1 MISVDPASALARAR
15 LRQLTGAHAAL
26 RQSESCT
33 LFATIEIATPT
44 VRRSLNA
51 LNP

>member
-1 MISVDPASALARAR
+1 MMPVDPASALARALSCR
-15 LRQLTGAHAAL
+15 LTGAHAAL
-26 RQSESCT
+26 RQIEPCT